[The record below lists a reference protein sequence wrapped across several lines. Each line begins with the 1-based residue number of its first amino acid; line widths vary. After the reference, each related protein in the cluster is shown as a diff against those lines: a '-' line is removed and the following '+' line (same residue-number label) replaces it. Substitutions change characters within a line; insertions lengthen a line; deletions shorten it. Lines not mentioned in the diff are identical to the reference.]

1 MTKYIVVID
10 WNAKTGKI
18 FDHIELDAKYILDAM
33 NEAEN
38 YINED
43 VYMIF
48 IAEKTGKMTK
58 VDDCKEVLY
67 KEILAN
73 RKNGWHT
80 CDEKHS
86 EHATIWKA
94 TYAKLGKWFEIA

>member
-1 MTKYIVVID
+1 MTKYIAVID
-10 WNAKTGKI
+10 WNARTGKM
-18 FDHIELDAKYILDAM
+18 FDHIELNAKNIVDAM

-48 IAEKTGKMTK
+48 IAEKTGKVTK

-73 RKNGWHT
+73 RKNGWHA

-86 EHATIWKA
+86 EHATTWKA
-94 TYAKLGKWFEIA
+94 SFAKFGKWFDIA